1 MFAGRLQV
9 SLPGA
14 ELGISASVLVLGM
27 AVVVA
32 HRDMSPWPITALVS
46 LFGALH
52 GYAHGV
58 EIPKSVSPALYTLGF
73 LIGTAVLH
81 IFGILI
87 GEVASMQ
94 RWLWRGLR
102 FTGAAVTASG
112 VAFLLQSFSGTG

>member
-1 MFAGRLQV
+1 
-9 SLPGA
+9 
-14 ELGISASVLVLGM
+14 M
-27 AVVVA
+27 AVVFA

-58 EIPKSVSPALYTLGF
+58 EIPKSVSPELYTLGF

-81 IFGILI
+81 VFGILI

-102 FTGAAVTASG
+102 FSGGAVTMSG
-112 VAFLLQSFSGTG
+112 VAFLLQNLGGS